1 MLIKLYYVAS
11 FFLDDWLILFIL
23 AINAQTFIPSPELVI
38 PTGVPNHETNT
49 EIEAH
54 PLTAKT
60 KQENDQTISNPYTLF
75 MLFTL

>member
-1 MLIKLYYVAS
+1 MIGSY
-11 FFLDDWLILFIL
+11 FLIL
-23 AINAQTFIPSPELVI
+23 AINVQTFIPSPELVI
-38 PTGVPNHETNT
+38 PTGVPNNETNT

-60 KQENDQTISNPYTLF
+60 KQENDQINSNPHILF